1 MDVSEEAN
9 GKTRGWEESQGGG
22 SDHTFDAGGARFQ
35 FHLGADGAG
44 VVVLLVRQ
52 DELDTLHL
60 LCPTTFSDDESDG
73 IPTRSGEV
81 GYLGNDRR
89 DDVGLFLELVFAGL
103 GGGTLQSLA

>member
-60 LCPTTFSDDESDG
+60 L
-73 IPTRSGEV
+73 
-81 GYLGNDRR
+81 YRR
-89 DDVGLFLELVFAGL
+89 DNVGLFLELVFAGL